1 MNSSQLA
8 WSNQKDNRS
17 YGLKVANAAQGFG
30 MNKKVGLK
38 IALLALMVAIS
49 VVIAYFLFL
58 KPVEIDAFKSIIA
71 ASDARPAG
79 LEKSYLFAGNLCDV
93 DARISPTRQNQIV
106 TAKNIPFIISG
117 WVVPASTGREL
128 PPRVFA
134 ILSGDKGVFWFEGK
148 RTLRPDVSAVF
159 GSNYFDQGGFEV
171 IGDFS
176 DIPVGEYKLSIA
188 TGSEFVMG
196 ACVTNKVIHV
206 KA

>member
-1 MNSSQLA
+1 
-8 WSNQKDNRS
+8 
-17 YGLKVANAAQGFG
+17 
-30 MNKKVGLK
+30 MNKKQGLT
-38 IALLALMVAIS
+38 IALIS
-49 VVIAYFLFL
+49 LLVVSSTIIYYFTSL
-58 KPVEIDAFKSIIA
+58 KYTGSNAFNSIIA
-71 ASDARPAG
+71 ASNARPAG

-93 DARISPTRQNQIV
+93 DARISPTKQNQIV
-106 TAKNIPFIISG
+106 TAKNIPFTISG

-159 GSNYFDQGGFEV
+159 GSHYFDQGGFEV

-176 DIPVGEYKLSIA
+176 DIPAGEFKLSIA

-196 ACVTNKVIHV
+196 VCVTNKVIHV
-206 KA
+206 KS